1 MKKFLSIFAAF
12 LIIGA
17 VSAQSTSPRWG
28 SGPPT
33 NDNTG
38 RILTYNYTTVVTTAS
53 QAGLYIQPSA
63 WKTIVKVST
72 LTHAMTDSIQV
83 KNAYVGDEV
92 TVIYTADTLT
102 AGRVVTFSSTTLN
115 PLKYVTAT
123 LTVPKSKKGS
133 ITFVFD
139 GVAWIE
145 EYRSLMGN

>member
-1 MKKFLSIFAAF
+1 MKKLISVLAMITIAF
-12 LIIGA
+12 TL
-17 VSAQSTSPRWG
+17 SAQNTSPRWG

-38 RILTYNYTTVVTTAS
+38 RVLTYAYQTVVTTAS
-53 QAGLYIQPSA
+53 QASLYIKPSA
-63 WKTIVKVST
+63 WNTTVKVAT

-83 KNAYVGDEV
+83 LNAYVGDEV

-115 PLKYVTAT
+115 PLKYVSST
-123 LTVPKSKKGS
+123 LTIPKSKKGQ

-145 EYRSLMGN
+145 KYRTLMSN